1 MKSFTYRK
9 SIQQPVPPVDNST
22 YSLPEYAVPDES
34 KCTEESDIKCY
45 GNPIYKYTMSV
56 NDLEKTENIYE
67 ALD

>member
-1 MKSFTYRK
+1 M
-9 SIQQPVPPVDNST
+9 PPVDNST